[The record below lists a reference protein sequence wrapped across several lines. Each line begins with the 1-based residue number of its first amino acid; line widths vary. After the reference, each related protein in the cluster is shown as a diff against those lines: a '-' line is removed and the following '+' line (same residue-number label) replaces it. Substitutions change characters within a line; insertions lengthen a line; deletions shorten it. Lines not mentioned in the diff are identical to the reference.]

1 MEGWLEHENGVQA
14 LKTWL
19 TVQEEKLKKR
29 QKIEDVAS
37 VQSALKDCQVVAHCT
52 QKHKGDVFLKELK
65 IKLFSQ
71 ELEELVKEK
80 EKDLEKAEERGNALI
95 QDKKGTACSV
105 VKETLKGLNQSWA
118 HLDHMVSFS
127 HL

>member
-1 MEGWLEHENGVQA
+1 M
-14 LKTWL
+14 
-19 TVQEEKLKKR
+19 
-29 QKIEDVAS
+29 
-37 VQSALKDCQVVAHCT
+37 
-52 QKHKGDVFLKELK
+52 
-65 IKLFSQ
+65 
-71 ELEELVKEK
+71 KEK

-95 QDKKGTACSV
+95 QDKKGAACCV